1 MNLLN
6 IIKSIL
12 NKGIRIG
19 YSSGKPFDPRDQK
32 RTDGMQD
39 IIKSKNKRR
48 KNKK

>member
-39 IIKSKNKRR
+39 IIKNKRR
-48 KNKK
+48 KKKK